1 MFGRGFMVLLCFSD
15 RTTHRGQM
23 LEKETERE
31 REKDLELKKLQII
44 VSKVLNK

>member
-31 REKDLELKKLQII
+31 RERLRIKEAA
-44 VSKVLNK
+44 NNC